1 MVGDIVGTHLHRVVV
16 VDEIR
21 RDEAWADV
29 GKGDV
34 EALAAGKLR
43 ESLKIGPLE
52 AFCGGV

>member
-1 MVGDIVGTHLHRVVV
+1 MLGDIVGTHLHRVVV

-21 RDEAWADV
+21 RDKAWADV
-29 GKGDV
+29 GTGDV

-43 ESLKIGPLE
+43 ESLKLGPLE